1 MPSLALVVC
10 LPHTCCGDRTYLREN
25 DTTFIVLAFITA
37 SPPLMS
43 LSRGSLQY
51 HNNVHGAD
59 VLHGVNA
66 LLNTTVLN
74 ESFSDMEVRVTLA
87 ASHVLQR
94 LLRYPELHTPPVSVP
109 HRYSSATALFSHAYS
124 SMLASPQVLSAL
136 IAAAV
141 HDANHPGRSSAFVIK
156 TRHPLAILYNDMS
169 VLENHH
175 ASTVGSTK

>member
-74 ESFSDMEVRVTLA
+74 ESFSDIEVRVTLA

-109 HRYSSATALFSHAYS
+109 HRYSSATALIFSCLLLYAR
-124 SMLASPQVLSAL
+124 
-136 IAAAV
+136 IAAGTVCPDCGGCPRRQPSGAV
-141 HDANHPGRSSAFVIK
+141 VGLCDQDATSAGH
-156 TRHPLAILYNDMS
+156 TLQ
-169 VLENHH
+169 
-175 ASTVGSTK
+175 